1 MKWWLLLVIG
11 CGGSQPKPH
20 DIPPLPPEG
29 SAAAPLPP
37 GGPACM
43 PAGSYAVTWDVSAAE
58 VTGHGEMQ
66 DDESW
71 CTAIAKTIPEQ
82 TMPRVAIDYDG
93 GRLHVA
99 WPKPMVVTSH
109 GDCAF
114 DVEGEVEIHV
124 TFADGK
130 GTGTAEYS
138 VGAVNNPQEGS
149 CKVRGVKLTVIPQPR
164 DS

>member
-1 MKWWLLLVIG
+1 MKWWLVLVIG
-11 CGGSQPKPH
+11 CGGSQAKPH
-20 DIPPLPPEG
+20 DVPPLPPEG
-29 SAAAPLPP
+29 SAAPLPAS
-37 GGPACM
+37 GPACM

-66 DDESW
+66 GDEGW
-71 CTAIAKTIPEQ
+71 CTSIARTIPEQ

-93 GRLHVA
+93 GTLHVA
-99 WPKPMVVTSH
+99 WPKPMVVTTH

-124 TFADGK
+124 TFAGGK
-130 GTGTAEYS
+130 GAGTAEYS

-149 CKVRGVKLTVIPQPR
+149 CKVRGVKLSIAPG
-164 DS
+164 